1 MKPNEA
7 AAMAIQLFSQEARL
21 CEPQRKIAR
30 TQDILVKPVSSPEG
44 NFSLFNNSF
53 KCKYNFYP
61 LEKSVPFLTEE
72 KLLEILEC
80 CKREESYSKLIRTI
94 GAVFSSMESLMI
106 SFQKK
111 PDSPLEVMLSKAPSN
126 LENLK
131 KEDIRTLQGDL
142 DKDEDSQEE
151 AERTGECSSH
161 CQSSGPDD
169 INVDLESLRRTYAA
183 LFSIDI
189 KVFESALIN
198 ALVTLT
204 GMVEIDLKVFH
215 TCNDEPNLINIFLIM
230 LELPCLASYEYMERA
245 LPGICKAASCLPLST
260 QVKLV
265 RVMAKHCADKLK
277 TLLESLQQIIT
288 LKVITSQ
295 FSPEYTVYDE
305 ETITAATR
313 LVKIVFYASIV
324 AGEMDSSELRAED
337 EKGPDEVRYF
347 TILFNFH
354 FVCT

>member
-1 MKPNEA
+1 
-7 AAMAIQLFSQEARL
+7 
-21 CEPQRKIAR
+21 
-30 TQDILVKPVSSPEG
+30 
-44 NFSLFNNSF
+44 
-53 KCKYNFYP
+53 
-61 LEKSVPFLTEE
+61 LTEE
-72 KLLEILEC
+72 KLLEVLEC

-106 SFQKK
+106 SFLKK

-151 AERTGECSSH
+151 AERKGECSSQ
-161 CQSSGPDD
+161 CQCSGPED
-169 INVDLESLRRTYAA
+169 ITVDLQSLRRAYTA
-183 LFSIDI
+183 LFNIDI

-204 GMVEIDLKVFH
+204 GMVELDLKVFH
-215 TCNDEPNLINIFLIM
+215 TCKDEPNIINIFLIV

-245 LPGICKAASCLPLST
+245 LPGICKAASYLPLSA

-265 RVMAKHCADKLK
+265 RVMAKHCSGKLK
-277 TLLESLQQIIT
+277 PLLESLQQIIT

-305 ETITAATR
+305 ETITAATS
-313 LVKIVFYASIV
+313 LVKIVFYASIL
-324 AGEMDSSELRAED
+324 AGQMDSSELRVEE
-337 EKGPDEVRYF
+337 EKGPDEV
-347 TILFNFH
+347 
-354 FVCT
+354 